1 MIGFDERTDNKEKI
15 GLEGTGRRCLRR
27 VEGFGDGGGLHAIKV
42 IDELHSEH
50 RKNGHDGGQVAKF
63 VAASQARHGAAA
75 GSKNYLKSSVII

>member
-15 GLEGTGRRCLRR
+15 GWKGTGSEVCGRVTSSLR
-27 VEGFGDGGGLHAIKV
+27 GGLHAIKV

-75 GSKNYLKSSVII
+75 GSKNYLRSSVII